1 MKQVVAIIK
10 PFKLDDVRESLS
22 EIGVQGLTV
31 SEVKGFGRQKGH
43 TELYRG
49 AEYVVD
55 FLPKLKL
62 EIAVDDGIVEQVV
75 EAITKGANTGKI
87 GDGKI
92 FVYPLEQVI
101 RIRTGETGSDAR
113 EASGAVIME
122 NEIFQ
127 LQYAMDTFYFL
138 ICGALVMWMAAG
150 FSMLEAGLVRAKNT
164 TEILTKNVM
173 LFSIACISYL
183 VVGYDIM
190 YGGGVF
196 LSGIA
201 GGDTLVADA
210 LTASQ
215 EAGFE
220 GGSVYSAASDFF
232 FQVVF
237 VATAMSIVS
246 GAVAERMKLWAFAA
260 FAVVLTAFIYPMEG
274 AWTWGGADVFGM
286 YNLGD
291 LGFSDFA
298 GSGIVHM
305 AGAAAALAGVILLG
319 ARKGKYGP
327 NGEVRPI
334 PGANMPLATLG
345 TFILWMGWFGFNGGS
360 VLKLG
365 DMASANAVAMVFLN
379 TNTAAAGGAL
389 AALLVAKLAFGKADL
404 TMILNGALAGLVAIT
419 AGPDTPTPLMA
430 TIIGAIGGVIV
441 VFSIVFFDKI
451 KIDDPVG
458 AISVHGVVGLWGLLA
473 VPLTNDGA
481 SFSGQIIGAAT
492 IFIWVFVTSFIVWS
506 ILKMVMGIRVSDE
519 EEYEGVDIVEC
530 GVEAYPEFTSSGK

>member
-1 MKQVVAIIK
+1 
-10 PFKLDDVRESLS
+10 
-22 EIGVQGLTV
+22 
-31 SEVKGFGRQKGH
+31 
-43 TELYRG
+43 
-49 AEYVVD
+49 
-55 FLPKLKL
+55 
-62 EIAVDDGIVEQVV
+62 
-75 EAITKGANTGKI
+75 
-87 GDGKI
+87 
-92 FVYPLEQVI
+92 
-101 RIRTGETGSDAR
+101 
-113 EASGAVIME
+113 ME
-122 NEIFQ
+122 NQIFQ
-127 LQYAMDTFYFL
+127 LQYAIDTFYFL

-173 LFSIACISYL
+173 LFSIASISYL

-190 YGGGVF
+190 YGGGLF
-196 LSGIA
+196 LSGID

-210 LTASQ
+210 LAASA

-220 GGSVYSAASDFF
+220 GGAVYSSASDFF

-246 GAVAERMKLWAFAA
+246 GAVAERMNLCAFAA
-260 FAVVLTAFIYPMEG
+260 FAVVMTAFIYPMEG

-286 YNLGD
+286 YNLGEI
-291 LGFSDFA
+291 GFLDFA

-334 PGANMPLATLG
+334 PGANLPLATLG

-379 TNTAAAGGAL
+379 TNTAAAGGVV
-389 AALLVAKLAFGKADL
+389 AALIVAKLMFGKADL

-419 AGPDTPTPLMA
+419 AGPDTPTPVMA
-430 TIIGAIGGVIV
+430 TIIGAVGGVLV
-441 VFSIVFFDKI
+441 VLSIVFMDKV

-473 VPLTNDGA
+473 VPLTNADA
-481 SFSGQIIGAAT
+481 SFSAQIIGAAT
-492 IFIWVFVTSFIVWS
+492 IFVWVFVTSFIVWS
-506 ILKMVMGIRVSDE
+506 ILKMVMGIRVTE
-519 EEYEGVDIVEC
+519 EEEAEGVDLVEC
-530 GVEAYPEFTSSGK
+530 GMEAYPEFSSNTK